1 MIGLRSRL
9 AVALLV
15 FGLCLV
21 YALPSVPYIGTA
33 LENVL
38 PSKKINLG
46 LDLKGGIHLTLG
58 VDVAKA
64 VSNSLALAGQDIRR
78 LAKDEKIVVLHPRV
92 VGNDKL
98 EFALP
103 RVNDEAKL
111 QEILQKNFPQLNVGE
126 PRRTEAGLRY
136 VAEFRPEEI
145 SRIEDMA
152 LDQALRTIRNR
163 IDQFG
168 VAEPD
173 IRKQEGNR
181 IQVQLP
187 GLSDPR
193 RAVQILGQT
202 AHLEFHLVR
211 DDVDPNKAVLPSGV
225 MALPLLE
232 KGHDGSE
239 TATRLIA
246 VEKDAMLSGEDVADA
261 QPTFE
266 KNRASVSLSFNSR
279 GATLFENVTGE
290 NVGRRM
296 AIVLDD
302 KVYSAP
308 VIQQRIAGG
317 RAVITGQFTTQEAT
331 DLAIV
336 LRAGSLPAP
345 VSVLEER
352 TVGPSLGQESIDSGI
367 NAALVGAAAVV
378 VFMAIYY
385 GMSGVIAD
393 VMLCFTMLIVMA
405 GMAGFGA
412 TLTLPGIAG
421 IVLTIGMAVDAIVLD
436 DKVYSAPVIQ
446 QRIAGGRAVITGQ
459 FTTQEA
465 TDLAIVLRAGSLPAP
480 VSVLEERTVGPSL
493 GQESIDSGI
502 NAALVGAAAVVV
514 FMAIYYGM
522 SGVIADVMLCFTMLI
537 VMAGMAGF
545 GATLT
550 LPGIAGIVLTIGMAV
565 DANVLIYER
574 IREELHLGLSPLA
587 AVKAGFERATIS
599 ITDSNLTTIIA
610 TVLLYQFG
618 TGPIRGFAVTLSLG
632 IVASMFTAIFVSRAI
647 FEYWARKC
655 GPKGISI

>member
-225 MALPLLE
+225 MALPLL
-232 KGHDGSE
+232 GSDK
-239 TATRLIA
+239 RLAFALNFRQHLRIEA
-246 VEKDAMLSGEDVADA
+246 VG
-261 QPTFE
+261 
-266 KNRASVSLSFNSR
+266 
-279 GATLFENVTGE
+279 LFL
-290 NVGRRM
+290 RP
-296 AIVLDD
+296 VLGFRW
-302 KVYSAP
+302 P
-308 VIQQRIAGG
+308 GIQQA
-317 RAVITGQFTTQEAT
+317 
-331 DLAIV
+331 
-336 LRAGSLPAP
+336 
-345 VSVLEER
+345 EER
-352 TVGPSLGQESIDSGI
+352 YVFTLLAQTRR
-367 NAALVGAAAVV
+367 NALRQRAAE
-378 VFMAIYY
+378 
-385 GMSGVIAD
+385 
-393 VMLCFTMLIVMA
+393 
-405 GMAGFGA
+405 
-412 TLTLPGIAG
+412 GIAEQV
-421 IVLTIGMAVDAIVLD
+421 IRPLRLLLTQRVQMMFDHRIEIRTLLHRPLRPGRLNAD
-436 DKVYSAPVIQ
+436 D
-446 QRIAGGRAVITGQ
+446 
-459 FTTQEA
+459 
-465 TDLAIVLRAGSLPAP
+465 
-480 VSVLEERTVGPSL
+480 
-493 GQESIDSGI
+493 
-502 NAALVGAAAVVV
+502 
-514 FMAIYYGM
+514 
-522 SGVIADVMLCFTMLI
+522 
-537 VMAGMAGF
+537 
-545 GATLT
+545 
-550 LPGIAGIVLTIGMAV
+550 
-565 DANVLIYER
+565 
-574 IREELHLGLSPLA
+574 
-587 AVKAGFERATIS
+587 
-599 ITDSNLTTIIA
+599 
-610 TVLLYQFG
+610 
-618 TGPIRGFAVTLSLG
+618 
-632 IVASMFTAIFVSRAI
+632 
-647 FEYWARKC
+647 
-655 GPKGISI
+655 

>member
-103 RVNDEAKL
+103 RVDDEAKL

-246 VEKDAMLSGEDVADA
+246 VEKDAILIELTGDDLTESVQSASETLRSAEISMQNMQDTMANYTITAPISGTVIEKDVKQGDALTSGTSLCVLYDLSYLEMSINVDELEIGSLSVGQKVQITADAVADKTYVGTVTRVSMKGNSSGGTTTYPITIRIDNTDGLRPGMNA
-261 QPTFE
+261 NAEIVVAEARNALVVPNAAVIRGGYVLVTKKSPSAANAVEDMDAPEGYVYVKVETGVSDDSYTEIKSGLQEDDTV
-266 KNRASVSLSFNSR
+266 AYDTSSVS
-279 GATLFENVTGE
+279 
-290 NVGRRM
+290 
-296 AIVLDD
+296 DD
-302 KVYSAP
+302 YYS
-308 VIQQRIAGG
+308 
-317 RAVITGQFTTQEAT
+317 
-331 DLAIV
+331 D
-336 LRAGSLPAP
+336 SD
-345 VSVLEER
+345 
-352 TVGPSLGQESIDSGI
+352 SI
-367 NAALVGAAAVV
+367 
-378 VFMAIYY
+378 
-385 GMSGVIAD
+385 
-393 VMLCFTMLIVMA
+393 
-405 GMAGFGA
+405 
-412 TLTLPGIAG
+412 
-421 IVLTIGMAVDAIVLD
+421 
-436 DKVYSAPVIQ
+436 
-446 QRIAGGRAVITGQ
+446 
-459 FTTQEA
+459 
-465 TDLAIVLRAGSLPAP
+465 
-480 VSVLEERTVGPSL
+480 
-493 GQESIDSGI
+493 
-502 NAALVGAAAVVV
+502 
-514 FMAIYYGM
+514 
-522 SGVIADVMLCFTMLI
+522 
-537 VMAGMAGF
+537 
-545 GATLT
+545 
-550 LPGIAGIVLTIGMAV
+550 
-565 DANVLIYER
+565 
-574 IREELHLGLSPLA
+574 
-587 AVKAGFERATIS
+587 
-599 ITDSNLTTIIA
+599 
-610 TVLLYQFG
+610 
-618 TGPIRGFAVTLSLG
+618 
-632 IVASMFTAIFVSRAI
+632 
-647 FEYWARKC
+647 W
-655 GPKGISI
+655 